1 MQDFIFLLSAIDIY
15 CKNVWVVSMKNKK
28 SITSTNAFPKILDE
42 SNHKLKKIWVDKVSK
57 FLAIDQ

>member
-1 MQDFIFLLSAIDIY
+1 
-15 CKNVWVVSMKNKK
+15 MKNKK
-28 SITSTNAFPKILDE
+28 SSTSTNAFPKILDE